1 MRLPGPAEIILIL
14 VVAAIVLIGVGVLGT
29 PARRKSQSIAR
40 NEMADEESDEDYE
53 ARIKKTRR
61 SRIQLAGVIVIIGG
75 IFILLSSLS
84 LIKWV
89 FWGPIGA
96 IIIMAIG
103 IVTIVVAR
111 RR

>member
-1 MRLPGPAEIILIL
+1 MRLPGISEIILI
-14 VVAAIVLIGVGVLGT
+14 VIVAAIVLIGVRVLGT
-29 PARRKSQSIAR
+29 PARRKSQNLAR
-40 NEMADEESDEDYE
+40 NEATDEDEKSYE
-53 ARIKKTRR
+53 ERIKKTRR
-61 SRIQLAGVIVIIGG
+61 TRIQVVGVIAVIGG

-96 IIIMAIG
+96 IIIMVVG
-103 IVTIVVAR
+103 IVTIVAAR

>member
-1 MRLPGPAEIILIL
+1 MRLPGPAEIILII
-14 VVAAIVLIGVGVLGT
+14 VVAAIVLIGVRVLGT
-29 PARRKSQSIAR
+29 PAKRRSQSVAR
-40 NEMADEESDEDYE
+40 NEAADEDEKSYE
-53 ARIKKTRR
+53 ERIKKTRR
-61 SRIQLAGVIVIIGG
+61 SRIQVVGVIVIIGG

>member
-1 MRLPGPAEIILIL
+1 MRLPGISEIILI
-14 VVAAIVLIGVGVLGT
+14 VIVAAVVLIAIRLIGSPGK
-29 PARRKSQSIAR
+29 RKSQKLAR
-40 NEMADEESDEDYE
+40 TRAAEEESDEDYE
-53 ARIKKTRR
+53 ARIKNTRR
-61 SRIQLAGVIVIIGG
+61 TRIQWVGVIAVIGG

-103 IVTIVVAR
+103 IVIIVAAR